1 MENLQ
6 PKKNTRIQI
15 LRMTVPK
22 KRNRKVAD
30 QREKKILNHEKD
42 VPIRVSPEVAT
53 RKIKTK
59 NSQFLGSL
67 RSTLQLIVMIA

>member
-1 MENLQ
+1 
-6 PKKNTRIQI
+6 
-15 LRMTVPK
+15 K

-67 RSTLQLIVMIA
+67 REKESLTLAPPPEPSPD